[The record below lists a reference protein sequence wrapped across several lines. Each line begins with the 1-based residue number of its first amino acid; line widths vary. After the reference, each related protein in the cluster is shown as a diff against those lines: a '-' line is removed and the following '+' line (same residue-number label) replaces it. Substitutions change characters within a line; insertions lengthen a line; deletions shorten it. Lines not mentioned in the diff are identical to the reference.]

1 MNTKTLLS
9 VAGIMVLVLAIACVK
24 SSNPTPPVTDTVIV
38 TKTDTLLL
46 PPLSDTPTT
55 LKNGLV
61 LYLPFNGS
69 FADSSGNGNTVT
81 SIGGAI
87 LDYDMHGYAQSA
99 FSAPVNGAKLIVSN
113 NGAYQVDS
121 AFSVS
126 CDFMIRANAYFNG
139 GYDFSGLMVFCSI
152 VNVTTGAGPTFDF
165 GLTLPSQ
172 PSNFAFGVNGA
183 QSPDDCT
190 NNNNNGPDTSIG
202 VGAGT
207 SFVPQVGS
215 WYNAICIF
223 NKGTTSVYINGQL
236 INSVTNSSIPTAM
249 FCPESNFVVGGWWN
263 GGNSG
268 EETINGKLDE
278 VRMYNRSLDSAEIAW
293 LSRNFQPN
301 SISTKA
307 SSGVKTGG
315 APGIGFN

>member
-1 MNTKTLLS
+1 MKSTLLLLS
-9 VAGIMVLVLAIACVK
+9 AGIIVLVTVYACNK
-24 SSNPTPPVTDTVIV
+24 AANPQPPVYDTVTI
-38 TKTDTLLL
+38 TKTDTLVL
-46 PPLSDTPTT
+46 PPPSDTPRTIT
-55 LKNGLV
+55 NGLV

-81 SIGGAI
+81 PIDGAT

-99 FSAPVNGAKLIVSN
+99 FSSSVNGPRLIVSN

-121 AFSVS
+121 AFTVS

-152 VNVTTGAGPTFDF
+152 VNVSTGAGPTFDF
-165 GLTLPSQ
+165 GMTDPAHPL
-172 PSNFAFGVNGA
+172 NFAFGVNGA

-190 NNNNNGPDTSIG
+190 NNNNFGSTPSIG
-202 VGAGT
+202 VFDSSGFT
-207 SFVPQVGS
+207 PQVGS
-215 WYNAICIF
+215 WYNAICTF

-236 INSVTNSSIPTAM
+236 MNSVTNTSVPTVM

-268 EETINGKLDE
+268 SETINGELDE
-278 VRMYNRSLDSAEIAW
+278 VRMYNRALNSTEIAW

-301 SISTKA
+301 SISTKVSA
-307 SSGVKTGG
+307 GIKKGG
-315 APGIGFN
+315 SPGIGVN

>member
-1 MNTKTLLS
+1 MKSTYVLLL
-9 VAGIMVLVLAIACVK
+9 AGITVLVTVYACNK
-24 SSNPTPPVTDTVIV
+24 ATNPQPPVTDTVIV
-38 TKTDTLLL
+38 TKTDTVVL
-46 PPLSDTPTT
+46 PPPSDTPRTIT
-55 LKNGLV
+55 NGLV

-81 SIGGAI
+81 PVGGAT

-99 FSAPVNGAKLIVSN
+99 FNSPVNGAKLIVSN

-121 AFSVS
+121 AFTVS

-207 SFVPQVGS
+207 SFIPQIGS

-236 INSVTNSSIPTAM
+236 VNSVTNSSIPTAM
-249 FCPESNFVVGGWWN
+249 FCSGANFVVGGWWN

-278 VRMYNRSLDSAEIAW
+278 VRMYNRALNPAEIAW

-315 APGIGFN
+315 TPGIGVN